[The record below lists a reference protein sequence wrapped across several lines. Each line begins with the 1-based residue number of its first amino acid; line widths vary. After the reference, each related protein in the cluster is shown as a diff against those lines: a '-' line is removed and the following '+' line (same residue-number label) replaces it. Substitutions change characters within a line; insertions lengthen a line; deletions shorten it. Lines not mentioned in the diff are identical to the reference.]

1 MQGLELGL
9 LPDFAR
15 STLDTAVHSLAFAKE
30 KLASGSAETGILSN
44 VQSIN
49 FHIHFNRSLE
59 KTLPG
64 TEGTKVI
71 NIHYDVESTLRVIC
85 T

>member
-1 MQGLELGL
+1 LQGLELGL
-9 LPDFAR
+9 VPDFAR
-15 STLDTAVHSLAFAKE
+15 STLDTAVHNLA
-30 KLASGSAETGILSN
+30 SAETGILSN

>member
-1 MQGLELGL
+1 LQGLELGL
-9 LPDFAR
+9 VPDFAH
-15 STLDTAVHSLAFAKE
+15 STLDTAVHSLA
-30 KLASGSAETGILSN
+30 SAETGILSN

-59 KTLPG
+59 KTLPS

>member
-1 MQGLELGL
+1 LQGLELGL
-9 LPDFAR
+9 VPDFAR
-15 STLDTAVHSLAFAKE
+15 STLDTAVHSLA
-30 KLASGSAETGILSN
+30 SAETGILSN

>member
-15 STLDTAVHSLAFAKE
+15 STLDTAGHSLA
-30 KLASGSAETGILSN
+30 SAETGILSN

>member
-15 STLDTAVHSLAFAKE
+15 STLDTAVHSLA
-30 KLASGSAETGILSN
+30 SAETGILSN